1 MAVGDSKK
9 IKLDQSLEKL
19 NVESESPQTIK
30 EDVVLLYKDKNHRI
44 IKELRF
50 ESKMNNSKLT

>member
-9 IKLDQSLEKL
+9 IKFDQSLEKL
-19 NVESESPQTIK
+19 NVESESTQTIK
-30 EDVVLLYKDKNHRI
+30 EDVVLLYKDNNHGI

-50 ESKMNNSKLT
+50 ESKMKNSKLT

>member
-19 NVESESPQTIK
+19 NVESKSTQTSK
-30 EDVVLLYKDKNHRI
+30 EDVV
-44 IKELRF
+44 
-50 ESKMNNSKLT
+50 

>member
-9 IKLDQSLEKL
+9 IKLNQSLEKL
-19 NVESESPQTIK
+19 NVESESTQTSK